1 MRGAEKTTVQVRFL
15 GAHQSE
21 AIDRRFTGLLIDGWL
36 AIDAGSLATGLT
48 VDEQLAVSDVLIT
61 HQHWDHV
68 KDLGGFGFNRFS
80 AKATG
85 RDLAAATIYCT
96 DDVRRIVSE
105 RLFGDGFWLDFFES
119 PAEQPTFAHKSVV
132 PGSTFTIQGYQIQAV
147 PVNHSVPVNGYQV
160 TDRAG
165 RSVYY
170 TGDNGPGC
178 GQYWAQAQP
187 ELLITE
193 CTYSNTLADLEGGT
207 MHGHLCPTQLGQE
220 LATFREA
227 RGYLP
232 LVAVL
237 HVNPFYQREVESEL
251 AVVARELNAAIDVA
265 FDGMIRSL

>member
-1 MRGAEKTTVQVRFL
+1 VERITVQLRFL

-48 VDEQLAVSDVLIT
+48 LDEQLAVSDVLIT

-80 AKATG
+80 AKASG
-85 RDLAAATIYCT
+85 REVAAATVYCT
-96 DDVRRIVSE
+96 EDVRRIVSE
-105 RLFGDGFWLDFFES
+105 RLFGDGFWLDFFHS
-119 PAEQPTFAHKSVV
+119 PAAQPTFGHETVV
-132 PGSTFTIQGYQIQAV
+132 PGSVFAIRGYQIQAV

-178 GQYWAQAQP
+178 GQYWARAQP

-193 CTYSNTLADLEGGT
+193 CTYSNAPAELEGGS
-207 MHGHLCPTQLGQE
+207 MHGHLWPKQLGRE
-220 LATFREA
+220 LATFRET

-232 LVAVL
+232 RVAVL
-237 HVNPFYQREVESEL
+237 HVNPFYHDRVEAEL
-251 AVVARELNAAIDVA
+251 AVVARELGAAIDVA
-265 FDGMIRSL
+265 FDGMISSL

>member
-1 MRGAEKTTVQVRFL
+1 VQVRFL

-48 VDEQLAVSDVLIT
+48 LDEQLAVSDVLIT

-80 AKATG
+80 AKGTG
-85 RDLAAATIYCT
+85 RDLPTTTIYCT

-105 RLFGDGFWLDFFES
+105 RLFGDGFWMDFFQL
-119 PAEQPTFAHKSVV
+119 PAEQPTFTHKSVL
-132 PGSTFTIQGYQIQAV
+132 PGSTFAIQGYQIQAV

-193 CTYSNTLADLEGGT
+193 CTYSNAQANLEGG
-207 MHGHLCPTQLGQE
+207 MHGHLCPKLLGQE
-220 LATFREA
+220 LAIFRGA

-232 LVAVL
+232 RVAVL
-237 HVNPFYQREVESEL
+237 HVNPFYQHDVESEL